1 MRKSIVVLMILAVL
15 VIFPLL
21 AFGKSTK
28 SVDFYLHKGDLAVMA
43 GIGLSYHGSI
53 TIYPGAEYFVYETKI
68 TDFLPLQFG
77 VAGKGFLNFYS
88 STDSAGDKYGWFAY
102 GLGGFGTVHWG
113 LKGANLDIPDFLKK
127 VDIYWGLG
135 LVYTHF
141 KLTGDWASLNPYVDT
156 GGAIGIASYGG
167 FNYFL
172 TDNLA
177 IFLEGNY
184 WSYAGGTIGIYYKL

>member
-53 TIYPGAEYFVYETKI
+53 TIYPGAEYFVY
-68 TDFLPLQFG
+68 
-77 VAGKGFLNFYS
+77 VLNFYS